1 MMNDKEFAEL
11 LTKLHQLGL
20 DSGDLGYRYWDKVQ
34 DDLKELWKNKSSGC
48 IKLLNPETRAAIIEA
63 DAIADRHKAHLETDG
78 DIL

>member
-34 DDLKELWKNKSSGC
+34 DDLKELWT
-48 IKLLNPETRAAIIEA
+48 LY
-63 DAIADRHKAHLETDG
+63 KAKT
-78 DIL
+78 I